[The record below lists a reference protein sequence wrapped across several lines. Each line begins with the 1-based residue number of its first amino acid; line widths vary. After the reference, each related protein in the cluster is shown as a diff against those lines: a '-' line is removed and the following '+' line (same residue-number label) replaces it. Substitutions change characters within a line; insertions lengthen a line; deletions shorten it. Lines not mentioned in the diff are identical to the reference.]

1 MTITINQR
9 LTVLETEMKY
19 IKNMLWIILLVMG
32 ANLGVNII

>member
-9 LTVLETEMKY
+9 LTILETEMKY